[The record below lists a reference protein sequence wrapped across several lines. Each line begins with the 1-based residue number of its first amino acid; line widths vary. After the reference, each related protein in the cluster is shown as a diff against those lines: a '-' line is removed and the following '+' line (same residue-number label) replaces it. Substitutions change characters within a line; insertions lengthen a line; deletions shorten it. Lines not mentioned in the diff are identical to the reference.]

1 MNPSETVTFTMRE
14 IDRLRVIRDVLDG
27 RLRSLGALVEG
38 LSIVRVLK
46 ADGHE
51 VVIELSD
58 GTRLFARSDGPLDVS
73 VT

>member
-1 MNPSETVTFTMRE
+1 MAISGQSHKGPGHPDDLAR
-14 IDRLRVIRDVLDG
+14 R
-27 RLRSLGALVEG
+27 LGALVEG

>member
-1 MNPSETVTFTMRE
+1 MATLGQTHKGSGNPEDLAR
-14 IDRLRVIRDVLDG
+14 RLG
-27 RLRSLGALVEG
+27 TLVEG

>member
-1 MNPSETVTFTMRE
+1 MVTSGQSHQGSGNPDDLAR
-14 IDRLRVIRDVLDG
+14 R
-27 RLRSLGALVEG
+27 LGALVEG

>member
-1 MNPSETVTFTMRE
+1 MATPGQTHKGS
-14 IDRLRVIRDVLDG
+14 G
-27 RLRSLGALVEG
+27 RSDDLARRLGALVEG

-51 VVIELSD
+51 IVIELSD

>member
-1 MNPSETVTFTMRE
+1 MVTSGHSHQGSGNPDNLAR
-14 IDRLRVIRDVLDG
+14 R
-27 RLRSLGALVEG
+27 LGALVEG

>member
-1 MNPSETVTFTMRE
+1 MVTSGHSHQGSGKPNDLAR
-14 IDRLRVIRDVLDG
+14 R
-27 RLRSLGALVEG
+27 LGALVEG

>member
-1 MNPSETVTFTMRE
+1 MANLGQTHKGSGDPNDLAKR
-14 IDRLRVIRDVLDG
+14 
-27 RLRSLGALVEG
+27 LGALVEG

-51 VVIELSD
+51 VVFELSD